1 MDLEVIKEMMLGALP
16 NRIEG
21 HDKEGRLRLEVDV
34 SDHSVKVGKVG
45 VIGGLHIEVLH
56 VESPII

>member
-21 HDKEGRLRLEVDV
+21 HDKEGRLGLEVDV
-34 SDHSVKVGKVG
+34 SDHSVKVGVA
-45 VIGGLHIEVLH
+45 GGLHIEDLH
-56 VESPII
+56 VESPGI

>member
-1 MDLEVIKEMMLGALP
+1 MDLEAIQEVMLCELP

-34 SDHSVKVGKVG
+34 SDHSVKVVKVG
-45 VIGGLHIEVLH
+45 VVGGLHIEDLH
-56 VESPII
+56 VESPGI